1 VHELIRWSL
10 APSVRA
16 WARAA
21 ETALMNIPTPT
32 DAPQAHAAGLD
43 SDRVLILGSGPA
55 VGRGVMSHDLAL
67 PGALA
72 RAVSARTGRGVGV
85 DVIAQSRMTAG
96 TALAALGDLR
106 LTRFDAVVLTL
117 GVNESVTLAPERWWR
132 LELTRL
138 LLQLIRSSTG
148 STRVFVAGVQPIR
161 SIPIFDSRLGSLA
174 DRHASAL
181 NRATAEICAEIPRA
195 TFVPFGGAPRPETG
209 RYRSPDV
216 FIHWAGLLAA
226 AMVPALEAERFAL
239 TQEVTPTTV
248 PDAVTREAMRQHAV
262 DRLGILDT
270 APEERY
276 DRIVDLARVLFG
288 THCAA
293 ITLIDHERQW
303 HKARVGLEP
312 TEVARSS
319 SFCTVTIQRPEAMVV
334 PDALLDERFR
344 QSPLVVGMPN
354 IRFYAGFPI
363 ESPSGE
369 RIGALCVFDP
379 NPRPDSAVDVVL
391 LRELA
396 LMVQRELRQPSA
408 RYLSRPEPT

>member
-1 VHELIRWSL
+1 MHELIRWSL
-10 APSVRA
+10 APTVRA
-16 WARAA
+16 WALAA
-21 ETALMNIPTPT
+21 EREFTNIPMPT
-32 DAPQAHAAGLD
+32 DAPQAHAAGID
-43 SDRVLILGSGPA
+43 SDRILILGSGPA

-72 RAVSARTGRGVGV
+72 RAVSARTGRGVDV
-85 DVIAQSRMTAG
+85 DVIARSRMTAG
-96 TALAALGDLR
+96 TALVALGSLR
-106 LTRFDAVVLTL
+106 LTRFDAVVVTL
-117 GVNESVTLAPERWWR
+117 GVNESITLASERGWR

-138 LLQLIRSSTG
+138 LHQLIRSSAG

-161 SIPIFDSRLGSLA
+161 SIPIFDSPLGNLA

-181 NRATAEICAEIPRA
+181 NRVTAAICATIPRA
-195 TFVPFGGAPRPETG
+195 TFVPFEGAPLPEAG

-216 FIHWAGLLAA
+216 FTHWAGLLAA
-226 AMVPALEAERFAL
+226 DMVPALEAERFAL
-239 TQEVTPTTV
+239 TQEVTPIAVT
-248 PDAVTREAMRQHAV
+248 DAVTREAMRQHAV

-270 APEERY
+270 AREERY
-276 DRIVDLARVLFG
+276 DRIIDLARVMFG
-288 THCAA
+288 TRSAA
-293 ITLIDHERQW
+293 ITVIDRDRQW

-312 TEVARSS
+312 AEVARTS
-319 SFCTVTIQRPEAMVV
+319 SFCTVTIQRPEPMVV

-344 QSPLVVGMPN
+344 ESPLVVGMPN

-379 NPRPDSAVDVVL
+379 DPRPDGTVDVVL

-396 LMVQRELRQPSA
+396 LMVQRELRHPSA
-408 RYLSRPEPT
+408 PA

>member
-1 VHELIRWSL
+1 MHELIRWLL

-16 WARAA
+16 WARTA
-21 ETALMNIPTPT
+21 EREFTNIPIPT
-32 DAPQAHAAGLD
+32 DAPQAHAAGID

-72 RAVSARTGRGVGV
+72 RAVSARTGRGVDV
-85 DVIAQSRMTAG
+85 DVIASSRMTAG
-96 TALAALGDLR
+96 TALAALGAVR

-117 GVNESVTLAPERWWR
+117 GVNESVTLVSEKVWR
-132 LELTRL
+132 LELTRVI
-138 LLQLIRSSTG
+138 LQLIRSSAG

-174 DRHASAL
+174 DRHADAL
-181 NRATAEICAEIPRA
+181 NRATAEICAAIPRA
-195 TFVPFGGAPRPETG
+195 TFVAFEGAPLPEAG

-216 FIHWAGLLAA
+216 FTHWAGLLAA
-226 AMVPALEAERFAL
+226 EMVPALESERFAL
-239 TQEVTPTTV
+239 TQEVTPIAVT
-248 PDAVTREAMRQHAV
+248 DAVTREAMRQHAV

-270 APEERY
+270 VREERY
-276 DRIVDLARVLFG
+276 DRIIDLARVMFG
-288 THCAA
+288 TNSAA
-293 ITLIDHERQW
+293 ITVIDRDRQW

-312 TEVARSS
+312 DEVARSS
-319 SFCTVTIQRPEAMVV
+319 SFCTVTIERPEPMVV
-334 PDALLDERFR
+334 PDALLDARFR

-369 RIGALCVFDP
+369 RIGALCVFDSQ
-379 NPRPDSAVDVVL
+379 PRPDSAVDVVL

-396 LMVQRELRQPSA
+396 LMVQRELRHPSA
-408 RYLSRPEPT
+408 RA